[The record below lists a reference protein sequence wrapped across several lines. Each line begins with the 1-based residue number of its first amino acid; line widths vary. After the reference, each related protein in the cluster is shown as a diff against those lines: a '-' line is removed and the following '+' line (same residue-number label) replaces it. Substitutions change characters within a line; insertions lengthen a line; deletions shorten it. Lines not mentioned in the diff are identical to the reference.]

1 MLFYYDIPKIN
12 QVLDD
17 FFNATGVR
25 IDLLNDQFIPIS
37 YSQHEICDYC
47 RAVQQKNGGRER
59 CVAFDQS
66 LYEKVRCSL
75 HTESGL
81 CPFGLMNI
89 IKPVFY
95 NDLLM
100 GYLFFGQM
108 RTQQQHETE
117 NSLFDALPLFTQSQV
132 ESVARLA
139 AITVKHI
146 LTENMLRPEANNLLQ
161 QTLNFIHNNLNQDL
175 SIKMLTKQVNV
186 SKSALYSKF
195 HERLHCTVGEYIN
208 QKRLEQSVPMLINT
222 TLSIEEVSRRVG
234 FANASYYTKLFK
246 QQMGITPLKF
256 RKNKQEEKLG

>member
-47 RAVQQKNGGRER
+47 RAIQQETEGKDL
-59 CVAFDQS
+59 CIAFDYS
-66 LYEKVRCSL
+66 LYEKVKTSMQ
-75 HTESGL
+75 TESGL
-81 CPFGLMNI
+81 CPFGLLNI

-108 RTQQQHETE
+108 RTQDKTE
-117 NSLFDALPLFTQSQV
+117 PENKLFEQLPLFTRHQV
-132 ESVARLA
+132 ESVAHLA

-146 LTENMLRPEANNLLQ
+146 LTENMLRPDESDLMQ
-161 QTLNFIHNNLNQDL
+161 QTIRYIHSNLDQDL
-175 SIKMLTKQVNV
+175 SIVTLAKQVNA

-195 HERLHCTVGEYIN
+195 HTRFHCTIGEYIN
-208 QKRLEQSVPMLINT
+208 QKRLEQSVPLLINT
-222 TLSIEEVSRRVG
+222 SLSIEEVSRRVG
-234 FANASYYTKLFK
+234 FASASYYTKLFK

-256 RKNKQEEKLG
+256 RKSKQEEKCG

>member
-47 RAVQQKNGGRER
+47 RAVQQEPGGQER
-59 CVAFDQS
+59 CIAFDHS
-66 LYEKVRCSL
+66 LYEKVKAGL
-75 HTESGL
+75 HTESGI
-81 CPFGLMNI
+81 CPFGLLNI

-108 RTQQQHETE
+108 RTQDKADTE
-117 NSLFDALPLFTQSQV
+117 SPLFEQLPLFTQHQV
-132 ESVARLA
+132 ESVAHLA

-146 LTENMLRPEANNLLQ
+146 LTENMLRPDECDLMQ
-161 QTLNFIHNNLNQDL
+161 QTIRYIHSNLDQDL
-175 SIKMLTKQVNV
+175 SIKTLAKQVNV

-195 HERLHCTVGEYIN
+195 HARFHCTVGEYIN
-208 QKRLEQSVPMLINT
+208 QKRLEQSVPLLINT
-222 TLSIEEVSRRVG
+222 SLSIEDVSRRVG
-234 FANASYYTKLFK
+234 FASASYYTKLFK

-256 RKNKQEEKLG
+256 RKKNRR